1 MEGGEEGGSG
11 EADIQMHLS
20 SYCELFRQSSDNQT
34 VHNSLILVG
43 KELRDTEGLLLN
55 LLSVIT
61 HSARRKREGER
72 GREGKREREGERE
85 R

>member
-1 MEGGEEGGSG
+1 
-11 EADIQMHLS
+11 MHLS
-20 SYCELFRQSSDNQT
+20 NYCELFRQSSDNQT

-55 LLSVIT
+55 LLSVII

-72 GREGKREREGERE
+72 GRERERGKEGGEKERERGRERER
-85 R
+85 